1 MASDSQPLKPV
12 PVRRR
17 SAARLAAI
25 QVCYQALMSGKS
37 AVSIAPEFLEHYAP
51 DVIKSFRVKD
61 LDQEH
66 FAALYAGMEADADT
80 LDKMIAS
87 CLASGW
93 ELDRLTLIE
102 RSLLRAGTL
111 ELCQMP
117 HLPARAVVSEY
128 AGLGDAVGGDVGFIN
143 AVLDKIAQNERV
155 VEMGQAPQ
163 IKPD

>member
-1 MASDSQPLKPV
+1 MTRDLQPLKPV

-37 AVSIAPEFLEHYAP
+37 AVSIAPEFLQHYAP
-51 DVIKSFRVKD
+51 DVVKSFRVKD

-66 FAALYAGMEADADT
+66 FAALYAGIENDADS
-80 LDKMIAS
+80 LDMTIAA

-93 ELDRLTLIE
+93 TFDRLTLIE

-128 AGLGDAVGGDVGFIN
+128 AGLSDAVGGDVGFIN
-143 AVLDKIAQNERV
+143 AVLDRVAKMARV
-155 VEMGQAPQ
+155 VEMGQAR
-163 IKPD
+163 